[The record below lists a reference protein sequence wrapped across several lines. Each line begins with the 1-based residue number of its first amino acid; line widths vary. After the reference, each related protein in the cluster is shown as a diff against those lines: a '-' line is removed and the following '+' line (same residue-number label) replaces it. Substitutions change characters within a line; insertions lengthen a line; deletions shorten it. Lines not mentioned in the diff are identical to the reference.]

1 MILGIDFDNTLVCYD
16 GLFHAAA
23 RERGLIPESVPR
35 SKQGVRDYLRAVGR
49 EDDFIVLQGYV
60 YGPGIRNASPFPY
73 AVEGIRALLA
83 SGAEVCIISHKTR
96 TPILGPRYDLHQ
108 AALDWLREQHFFA
121 EGMLTPDRVF
131 LEESK
136 EAKAGRI
143 ADMGC
148 THFVDDLPEF
158 FRLPQFPQDTRRMLF
173 SPQSRNA
180 VSDESW
186 LCFHSWRA
194 ICRYCMRHGD

>member
-1 MILGIDFDNTLVCYD
+1 MSRGRCYLITVITALCVIALAAGIGN
-16 GLFHAAA
+16 
-23 RERGLIPESVPR
+23 
-35 SKQGVRDYLRAVGR
+35 
-49 EDDFIVLQGYV
+49 
-60 YGPGIRNASPFPY
+60 
-73 AVEGIRALLA
+73 
-83 SGAEVCIISHKTR
+83 
-96 TPILGPRYDLHQ
+96 
-108 AALDWLREQHFFA
+108 WLREQHFFA